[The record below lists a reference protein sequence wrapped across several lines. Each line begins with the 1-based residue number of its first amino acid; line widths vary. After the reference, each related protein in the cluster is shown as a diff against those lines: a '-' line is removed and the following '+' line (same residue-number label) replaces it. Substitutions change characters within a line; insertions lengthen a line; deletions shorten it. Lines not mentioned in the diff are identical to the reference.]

1 MNAEKNMSFQIEHD
15 TRYYT
20 RLALITAVLVVL
32 SITPIG
38 SIPLPTIKPTTTH
51 IPVIVGAILLGSGA
65 GVFLGCAFGVMSVVR
80 STLAPNLTTFV
91 FSPFIP
97 MPGSEQGSWKAL
109 LVAFVPRILAG
120 LLPALLYRQ
129 LKKSGVGDK
138 MACMMCGAAGSVTN
152 TVLVLSLIYLLFG
165 REYAA
170 ALHTSYNAVV
180 GVLMGVVFTNGLA
193 EAILAMIVVAVIC
206 VPILRIEKKKTV
218 L

>member
-1 MNAEKNMSFQIEHD
+1 
-15 TRYYT
+15 
-20 RLALITAVLVVL
+20 
-32 SITPIG
+32 
-38 SIPLPTIKPTTTH
+38 
-51 IPVIVGAILLGSGA
+51 
-65 GVFLGCAFGVMSVVR
+65 
-80 STLAPNLTTFV
+80 
-91 FSPFIP
+91 
-97 MPGSEQGSWKAL
+97 
-109 LVAFVPRILAG
+109 
-120 LLPALLYRQ
+120 
-129 LKKSGVGDK
+129 